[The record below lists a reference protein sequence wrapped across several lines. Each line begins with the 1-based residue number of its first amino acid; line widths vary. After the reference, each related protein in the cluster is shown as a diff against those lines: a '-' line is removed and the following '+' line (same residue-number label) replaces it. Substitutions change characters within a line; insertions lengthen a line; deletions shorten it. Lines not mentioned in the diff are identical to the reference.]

1 MRRIGIVLALA
12 LTGCTSATQIGP
24 YVKSVARNGAWLSVQ
39 KCMIVMQGDDLA
51 EGPCTL
57 EHVPIGAM
65 TAAPVTPALRPG
77 TPLPAPQPIPR

>member
-1 MRRIGIVLALA
+1 MVLALA
-12 LTGCTSATQIGP
+12 LTGCMSAKQIGP
-24 YVKSVARNGAWLSVQ
+24 YVKSVARDGAWLAVTR
-39 KCMIVMQGDDLA
+39 CTIVVEGDNLS

-65 TAAPVTPALRPG
+65 TAAPVAPALRPG